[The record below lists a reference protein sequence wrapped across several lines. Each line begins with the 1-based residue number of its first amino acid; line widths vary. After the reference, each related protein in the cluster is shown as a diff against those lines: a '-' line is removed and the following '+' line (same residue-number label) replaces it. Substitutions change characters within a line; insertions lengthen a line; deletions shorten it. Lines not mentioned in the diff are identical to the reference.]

1 MKWPLT
7 IMTSLQIFYWTHLL
21 YIFYWILLILHA
33 PNFWKWF
40 VVPAILFV
48 IEKFFRFSKSV
59 SQEGKTWVTMGV
71 VLPSKVVSLVIRRP
85 PHFAFKPGKSFYQY
99 HYWSFWKIQTL
110 VTWTVTQ
117 LTGKALDLIYVLKVF
132 QRQHELCLHN

>member
-1 MKWPLT
+1 MAFMNQIYFVLIHK
-7 IMTSLQIFYWTHLL
+7 IHNIKMNSLQIFYWTHLL

-85 PHFAFKPGKSFYQY
+85 PHFAFKPGKSFYPAGM
-99 HYWSFWKIQTL
+99 I
-110 VTWTVTQ
+110 
-117 LTGKALDLIYVLKVF
+117 
-132 QRQHELCLHN
+132 